1 MKNNIFYRSESSRY
15 YPYLIGV
22 IATLFLFLCLSTYFY
37 LFTIVSDV
45 PRSLIWDILINRR
58 IMNLVVR
65 SLSLAGIVALVA
77 SALGALFA
85 ILIERTDLW
94 MKKTWHA
101 LIVISMAIPS
111 YVLAYAWVTIF
122 PDMASFKG
130 AIMILSL
137 ITIPYSYLNI
147 RSALKNLDTSIE
159 EVARSLGSSN
169 LKTLG
174 VVVLPQLRRSIL
186 SGMLIGVLY
195 VITDFGAV
203 STLRVEV
210 FTWVIYG
217 SYRSGFSPERAA
229 VLASLLFIIASAIVL
244 AESIAGKK
252 QKRTNA
258 ARVSHASKM
267 LKLGKWNLLFQA
279 VLALYF
285 GSLVGVPLVRSMGWV
300 FQYKSA
306 VDPGDLIDPFTNTLF
321 LGTAVVALGFVFA
334 FSIALFSTYSKIGLF
349 IEKLVT
355 AFHGIPGIVTAIA
368 MVYVGTRIVPAI
380 YLEWPLVIVALC

>member
-1 MKNNIFYRSESSRY
+1 
-15 YPYLIGV
+15 
-22 IATLFLFLCLSTYFY
+22 
-37 LFTIVSDV
+37 
-45 PRSLIWDILINRR
+45 
-58 IMNLVVR
+58 
-65 SLSLAGIVALVA
+65 
-77 SALGALFA
+77 
-85 ILIERTDLW
+85 
-94 MKKTWHA
+94 
-101 LIVISMAIPS
+101 
-111 YVLAYAWVTIF
+111 
-122 PDMASFKG
+122 
-130 AIMILSL
+130 MILSL

-380 YLEWPLVIVALC
+380 YLEWPLVIVALCVAFSYLAIGPIKNSLEQHSLAYIENSYTLGKGKWGSMARITLPLSVQGVIAGSILVFVGVVKELPITLLLRPNGENTLATTMWSNISVSQYAVVAPTMLLLMGLCVLPLLFLVKVKYDR